1 MSLQVRKLTVRR
13 FTKRSGDAK
22 LFFAEVGYQTN
33 KPLRPEEKY
42 MKTFLSRSLSLAGP
56 SLIFLVGFAGTALA
70 HPGHGVRHS
79 FGAPEIDLNMA
90 KSALALLAGGGLL
103 FIERFRRARR

>member
-1 MSLQVRKLTVRR
+1 
-13 FTKRSGDAK
+13 
-22 LFFAEVGYQTN
+22 
-33 KPLRPEEKY
+33 
-42 MKTFLSRSLSLAGP
+42 MKSILSRSLSLAGP

-70 HPGHGVRHS
+70 YHQGVCDHGWRHGHGG

-103 FIERFRRARR
+103 FIERFRRAKH